1 MIRLLLI
8 ITSALVIASCDTV
21 SRELVLVRP
30 DSPVDQEIVENMVEL
45 LGEKSAVNL
54 MLTSNAMT
62 GGDALLEVA
71 EGRADIA
78 LISND
83 QPFRDDVATVMP
95 LYPTVLHVV
104 YPNDRDAESF
114 IELLRNALVYAG
126 QPGSASRR
134 VFERL
139 TSAVDLG
146 DEGFRFETGMAAD
159 VDLAVVFAP
168 IAPDRLAAYPGVQ
181 LWSIGTPEDIGRGG
195 PADSIVL
202 LNPHFRPF
210 IIPVGTYGDAAAD
223 PVVTIAVDKLI
234 IARSD
239 LDRSVVYDL
248 INELLR
254 LRPALAAAHP
264 GLFQGDAGDFD
275 VSRSRF
281 VVHAGTQDYLQRSEP
296 TFIERYSGVAEVLV
310 TLFVASISA
319 VFAGIRI
326 LNRRRKNRI
335 DRFYKAALD
344 IRNSA
349 MSSTDIAER
358 SEAVTKLRQL
368 QDEAFAQLV
377 VEKLAADE
385 SFRIFI
391 TLSNDIVEQLEA
403 H

>member
-1 MIRLLLI
+1 MIRPFLI
-8 ITSALVIASCDTV
+8 IAVAIVLSSCEGG
-21 SRELVLVRP
+21 RQELILVRP
-30 DSPVDQEIVENMVEL
+30 DGLIDQEITENMVTL
-45 LGEKSAVNL
+45 LGDESAADLV
-54 MLTSNAMT
+54 LTSDAMT
-62 GGDALLEVA
+62 GGDALLEIA
-71 EGRADIA
+71 EGRADLA

-83 QPFRDDVATVMP
+83 QPFRDDIATVMP
-95 LYPTVLHVV
+95 LYATVLHIV
-104 YPNDRDAESF
+104 YPDDRDPDSF
-114 IELLRNALVYAG
+114 IDLMRNAVIFAG

-139 TSAVDLG
+139 TSTVDLG
-146 DEGFRFETGMAAD
+146 DEGFRYETGRETE

-168 IAPDRLAAYPGVQ
+168 IAPDRLAEYPDVR
-181 LWSIGTPEDIGRGG
+181 LWSIGTPEEIGRGG
-195 PADSIVL
+195 PVDSIVL

-210 IIPVGTYGDAAAD
+210 IIPVGTYGDAATE

-254 LRPALAAAHP
+254 VRPALATIHP
-264 GLFQGDAGDFD
+264 GLFQDISGDFD

-281 VVHAGTQDYLQRSEP
+281 IVHAGAQDYLQRAEP

-310 TLFVASISA
+310 TLMIAAFSA
-319 VFAGIRI
+319 TFAGIRI
-326 LNRRRKNRI
+326 FNRRRKNRI

-344 IRNSA
+344 IRNAA

-358 SEAVTKLRQL
+358 RDAIDQLRQL

-377 VEKLAADE
+377 EEKLAADE

-391 TLSNDIVEQLEA
+391 TLSNDILQQLDG